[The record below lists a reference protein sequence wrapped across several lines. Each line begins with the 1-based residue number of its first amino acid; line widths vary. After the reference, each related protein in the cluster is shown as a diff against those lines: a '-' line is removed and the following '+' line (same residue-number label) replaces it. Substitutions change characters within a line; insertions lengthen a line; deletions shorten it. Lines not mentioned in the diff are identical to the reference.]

1 METKRQFYVKG
12 PRVHRP
18 KSYPGIRRTRT
29 NLPAD
34 MAPTKEC
41 PSCLETLS
49 WECFGIDARRKSRLD
64 TYCNYCRSHY
74 WPSGK
79 RSKRAKRKAVRV
91 DEDASSSSHRVDE
104 DISTSLPLTAHPA
117 NIDTPEYIVPLPDLL
132 PLPAF
137 TGGYSGEFPSV
148 TEVFASVADNFTTA
162 DYDELLAELIGV

>member
-18 KSYPGIRRTRT
+18 PSYPGIRRTRT

-34 MAPTKEC
+34 MASTKEC

-74 WPSGK
+74 WPSGR
-79 RSKRAKRKAVRV
+79 RSKRAKRKATHV
-91 DEDASSSSHRVDE
+91 DEE
-104 DISTSLPLTAHPA
+104 ISTILPVVVD
-117 NIDTPEYIVPLPDLL
+117 DTPEYVVPLPDLL

-137 TGGYSGEFPSV
+137 TSGYPVEFPSV
-148 TEVFASVADNFTTA
+148 TEVFASIADNFTAA